1 MGLPFGPGCGDSS
14 LDLDMPM
21 LGLGCG
27 IFGCNGACHLFGG
40 CSPPALPKPSSPPLP
55 GPTPPPPSDCGPL
68 GCGGYCNVKG
78 GCKPCP
84 PQICGGPQC
93 TRLGGCGPSPG
104 PMPPSV
110 RPSGTPDPA
119 QCEEAQKTTVT
130 ERFVVCTEG
139 FELKPTTIASIN
151 FTISELITS
160 TCLPLYEAT
169 LTACGIMG
177 WTSTTTATSLTSS
190 TAPACMRAPLS
201 LDDDEG
207 DNPAEEPAPTCTRA
221 PLLIDEDEGDNAPS
235 CTQAPLLIDD
245 DEGDDERKPTPTP
258 SPTSSRTTSW
268 DAPPSTLSE
277 GPVETTLQP
286 PTITPPSQTSSSP
299 PAMPTDCTW
308 PWCNCCRATY
318 ADCVSLWCKPDGS
331 NAAYC
336 ARICLTVLCTFEKS
350 SPEICR
356 VGLCRLSACPKE
368 PPRNIED
375 GQPAAPFTTVLR
387 LPATTVTVTLMPSS
401 SSTPLPSVTS
411 LPPVTPITSVPQCT
425 PGSISPTSQWQV
437 QIEHFF
443 DVTGVQLKWDLYDHN
458 GCHAGAGKDDKL
470 RIDQSAESGAGDVSA
485 AVVMAGSF
493 SNISIAGP
501 GSSVQSLSLPL
512 SPSDAPVPPIE
523 KRHDPREYVGT
534 EIASSN
540 RPVQDSMYYKVD
552 ARVLDPMSYST
563 RTVFT
568 LQRSAADC
576 ATECH
581 PTFEIGDGTAKV
593 PYYITKDCHSAC
605 NDRPAI
611 TNADVGCNDGA
622 NVLHRITLPTGKTAF
637 RRQFWC
643 WWRMPTVNRTLRP
656 NATWRIRLRHEMEYA
671 TALVTWT
678 LIDANGFEAGTGK
691 VAAFSETNSIQT
703 DISSSSLRHG
713 ADALAVPIRLTVIRP
728 TVEQDTWLELEFGK
742 TGPNC
747 HERCYPVLNTFSNR
761 HTTGRPENAI
771 QGWTWVTTCGINC
784 EKDIIAKPST
794 DCGFHGEP
802 FAVQGAGRV
811 REFECWFTAY

>member
-1 MGLPFGPGCGDSS
+1 
-14 LDLDMPM
+14 
-21 LGLGCG
+21 
-27 IFGCNGACHLFGG
+27 
-40 CSPPALPKPSSPPLP
+40 
-55 GPTPPPPSDCGPL
+55 
-68 GCGGYCNVKG
+68 
-78 GCKPCP
+78 
-84 PQICGGPQC
+84 
-93 TRLGGCGPSPG
+93 
-104 PMPPSV
+104 MPPSV

-177 WTSTTTATSLTSS
+177 WTSTTTATSFTSS
-190 TAPACMRAPLS
+190 TAPACTRAPLS

-207 DNPAEEPAPTCTRA
+207 DNPAEEPAPACTRAPLLIDEDEGDNTRPEDPAPSCTRA
-221 PLLIDEDEGDNAPS
+221 PLLIDEDEGDNAPA
-235 CTQAPLLIDD
+235 CTQAPQLVDD
-245 DEGDDERKPTPTP
+245 DEGDDERKPTPSP

-268 DAPPSTLSE
+268 KAPPSTLSE

-308 PWCNCCRATY
+308 PWCNCCRSTY

-336 ARICLTVLCTFEKS
+336 ARICLTALCTFEKS

-401 SSTPLPSVTS
+401 SSAPLPSGTSLPSVT
-411 LPPVTPITSVPQCT
+411 PITAVPQCT
-425 PGSISPTSQWQV
+425 PGAISPTSQWQA
-437 QIEHFF
+437 QMEFYYDINGPRL
-443 DVTGVQLKWDLYDHN
+443 TWDLYDHN
-458 GCHAGAGKDDKL
+458 GCHAGAGKGDKL
-470 RIDQSAESGAGDVSA
+470 RIDQSAGSGAGNASA
-485 AVVMAGSF
+485 AAVMAGSF
-493 SNISIAGP
+493 SNMSIAGP
-501 GSSVQSLSLPL
+501 GSSVRSLSLPP
-512 SPSDAPVPPIE
+512 SPSNAPAPHI
-523 KRHDPREYVGT
+523 KRQLHDPRQYIGT
-534 EIASSN
+534 EIISSN
-540 RPVQDSMYYKVD
+540 RPVHDSMYYRVD
-552 ARVLDPMSYST
+552 ARVKNPTSNSA

-568 LQRSAADC
+568 LLRPAANC
-576 ATECH
+576 PTECH
-581 PTFEIGDGTAKV
+581 PTFEIGDSAAKV
-593 PYYITKDCHSAC
+593 PFYITNDCHSAC
-605 NDRPAI
+605 SGHPAI
-611 TNADVGCNDGA
+611 TNADVGCSDGA
-622 NVLHRITLPTGKTAF
+622 NILHRIATPLTGRTAF

-643 WWRMPTVNRTLRP
+643 WWRMPTIDRTLSP

-691 VAAFSETNSIQT
+691 VAAFSKTNSIKT
-703 DISSSSLRHG
+703 DISSSSSRHG
-713 ADALAVPIRLTVIRP
+713 ADALAVPIRLTVMRP
-728 TVEQDTWLELEFGK
+728 TVEQDTWLELEFRK

-747 HERCYPVLNTFSNR
+747 HECYPVLNTFSHR
-761 HTTGRPENAI
+761 DTTGRPENAV
-771 QGWTWVTTCGINC
+771 QGWTWVTTCGISC

-794 DCGFHGEP
+794 DCGFNGEP